1 MSGGV
6 DSAVATSRLV
16 KAGHEVTGVHL
27 TLHHAKPT
35 QSTLG
40 AGCGSASDLDD
51 AKHVADQLGIPFL
64 TWDFSDLFASQVV
77 DYFLDE
83 YASGRTPNPCL
94 RCNERIKFQELINC
108 GLAAGFDAV
117 ATGHYARV
125 VEEDGYFQL
134 YRAKDQAKD
143 QSYVLGVLTQDQL
156 AHAIF
161 PLGQSL
167 KSQIRAEAQSLGFEI
182 ANKPESMDI
191 CFIPDGD
198 TADFLS
204 SHLGSRPG
212 QIVDVCG
219 KVLGNHDGTYR
230 FTVGQRKGL
239 NLGVPAVDGK
249 PRYVAAIEPDQNR
262 VVVGGPEDLY
272 VSGFSGV
279 RLKWTVSQPAPWHG
293 LIQYRAH
300 SKPVPGLIAA
310 SKGGLEVTFE
320 TPVRS
325 LAPGQYAVFYDGHR
339 VVGSAVIAKTR
350 RTS

>member
-6 DSAVATSRLV
+6 DSAVATARLV
-16 KAGHEVTGVHL
+16 EAGHEVTGVHL

-35 QSTLG
+35 QNALS
-40 AGCGSASDLDD
+40 AGCGSASDIDD
-51 AKHVADQLGIPFL
+51 AKHVANQLGISFL
-64 TWDFSDLFASQVV
+64 TWDFSDLFAGQVV
-77 DYFLDE
+77 DYFLGE

-94 RCNERIKFQELINC
+94 RCNERIKFQELINR

-125 VEEDGYFQL
+125 VKEDGHFQL

-143 QSYVLGVLTQDQL
+143 QSYVLGVLTQEQL

-161 PLGQSL
+161 PLGQSF
-167 KSQIRAEAQSLGFEI
+167 KSQIRAEAESLGFEI

-198 TADFLS
+198 TAGFLYR
-204 SHLGSRPG
+204 HLGSRPG
-212 QIVDVCG
+212 QIVDGSG

-239 NLGVPAVDGK
+239 NLGVPALDGK
-249 PRYVAAIEPDQNR
+249 PRYVTAIESDQNT
-262 VVVGGPEDLY
+262 VVVGGVEDLFA
-272 VSGFSGV
+272 SGFSGI
-279 RLKWTVSQPAPWHG
+279 RPKWTVSQPAPWRG

-300 SKPVPGLIAA
+300 SKPVPGVISVL
-310 SKGGLEVTFE
+310 KGGVEVSFV

-325 LAPGQYAVFYDGHR
+325 LAPGQYAVFYDGDR
-339 VVGSAVIAKTR
+339 VVGSAIIAKTR

>member
-1 MSGGV
+1 M
-6 DSAVATSRLV
+6 
-16 KAGHEVTGVHL
+16 
-27 TLHHAKPT
+27 
-35 QSTLG
+35 
-40 AGCGSASDLDD
+40 
-51 AKHVADQLGIPFL
+51 
-64 TWDFSDLFASQVV
+64 
-77 DYFLDE
+77 DE

-167 KSQIRAEAQSLGFEI
+167 KSQIRAEAKSLGFEI

-198 TADFLS
+198 TAGFLS

-212 QIVDVCG
+212 
-219 KVLGNHDGTYR
+219 
-230 FTVGQRKGL
+230 
-239 NLGVPAVDGK
+239 
-249 PRYVAAIEPDQNR
+249 
-262 VVVGGPEDLY
+262 
-272 VSGFSGV
+272 
-279 RLKWTVSQPAPWHG
+279 
-293 LIQYRAH
+293 
-300 SKPVPGLIAA
+300 
-310 SKGGLEVTFE
+310 
-320 TPVRS
+320 
-325 LAPGQYAVFYDGHR
+325 
-339 VVGSAVIAKTR
+339 
-350 RTS
+350 